1 LGAPPASPGA
11 PSDGPR
17 AVVRVEVGADLFV
30 DPPHLLDRAEVLPVA
45 LAALRGDEDVTGSGD
60 QELAIVVG
68 DLDLALDDVGDL
80 VVRALEVPALR
91 VATPQ
96 AEAELVVDGACRGE
110 LLPGRLCLV
119 RAVHGLVPHHVLGPD
134 DADLG
139 GAFLAHGSSWR
150 GPLPI
155 V

>member
-11 PSDGPR
+11 PTDGPR
-17 AVVRVEVGADLFV
+17 ADVRVEVGADLFV

-80 VVRALEVPALR
+80 VVRALEVTLLHVSLPE
-91 VATPQ
+91 
-96 AEAELVVDGACRGE
+96 AEAELVVGGHRGRE
-110 LLPGRLCLV
+110 LLARRIGLPGPG
-119 RAVHGLVPHHVLGPD
+119 HGLLPDHFVGLD
-134 DADLG
+134 DADPG
-139 GAFLAHGSSWR
+139 VAEIAHAPS
-150 GPLPI
+150 
-155 V
+155 